1 MPAEDAPGDCL
12 EFDELCLRKSPSFW
26 VWLIISRRVG
36 QVLGFMFGNRTD
48 AMLKDAWGDVPE
60 DWRTRLVFTDGWE
73 AYSRF
78 FPGEQHVVCEKGSG
92 LTSRIEGWNTKWRQR
107 QSGLVRRSC
116 GVSHRI
122 IDDTYERFLILAT
135 GHNRQRKRRWDQ
147 KRKATLSS
155 P

>member
-1 MPAEDAPGDCL
+1 
-12 EFDELCLRKSPSFW
+12 
-26 VWLIISRRVG
+26 
-36 QVLGFMFGNRTD
+36 MFGNRTD
-48 AMLKDAWGDVPE
+48 AMLEDAWSDVPQE
-60 DWRTRLVFTDGWE
+60 WRSRHVYTDGWD

-78 FPGEQHVVCEKGSG
+78 FPCGQHSVCAKGSG

-122 IDDTYERFLILAT
+122 IDDIYERFLILVT
-135 GHNRQRKRRWDQ
+135 QHNQQQ
-147 KRKATLSS
+147 KRQWEQRMATLSN